1 MKSESNARR
10 PVLNLRN
17 PSWVKWV
24 SEPNHTSPG
33 SAAATAV
40 LDVNPDGLKMPTL
53 KPWSGPGC
61 RASPYRTTNAPSRS
75 LKVQPNPKLRPQSR
89 DGLVETAW
97 CLHEPIQQAQHNN
110 EIGKVQKNNKPADHN
125 ELWSGSDPYTAFGH
139 CATTPKTRTPR
150 QVKRNPCTT
159 KSQLVSRSEK
169 RAGHHHS
176 LRGRLAKRSS
186 ILSICCWNNTSR
198 EVFCCSNCFWNWH

>member
-1 MKSESNARR
+1 MRFVKSIDAFHDMTCSLGQSGIYLYSILVQSCTRAECASGQ
-10 PVLNLRN
+10 LN
-17 PSWVKWV
+17 SVV
-24 SEPNHTSPG
+24 CD
-33 SAAATAV
+33 TAV
-40 LDVNPDGLKMPTL
+40 QWTA
-53 KPWSGPGC
+53 WE
-61 RASPYRTTNAPSRS
+61 PYGSRS

-125 ELWSGSDPYTAFGH
+125 ELWSGSNPYTAFGH